1 MSLEKRMEVW
11 SQKAFAK
18 KNNLYMEEWLTGY
31 REKLFVRCRQLK
43 KEGVIKEVFTD
54 KGDIKIILEAADGQT
69 EQKSIWS
76 DKDLEPFEK
85 KEPDKGWKQ
94 TFYFDFF
101 T

>member
-1 MSLEKRMEVW
+1 MEVW

-31 REKLFVRCRQLK
+31 REKLFVKCRQFK
-43 KEGVIKEVFTD
+43 KEGALKEVFTD
-54 KGDIKIILEAADGQT
+54 KGDIKIIIETEDGQT

-85 KEPDKGWKQ
+85 KESEKGLGKK
-94 TFYFDFF
+94 YFIV
-101 T
+101 TSLHRLCL